1 VPLPDRDY
9 ILKTYSPTIYRLA
22 YAKTHNHADAEDILQ
37 DVFLRFLQYES
48 KQGFFESEE
57 HIKAWLIKVTVN
69 RCKTLLGSS
78 WHKKTAP
85 LDENIA
91 TQMQD
96 VEDLKP
102 VIAKLPEKYRLVVHL
117 FYYEDLPIAQIAKV
131 LELTES
137 AVKSRL
143 KRARE
148 KLEPMLKEA
157 DENV

>member
-1 VPLPDRDY
+1 
-9 ILKTYSPTIYRLA
+9 
-22 YAKTHNHADAEDILQ
+22 
-37 DVFLRFLQYES
+37 
-48 KQGFFESEE
+48 
-57 HIKAWLIKVTVN
+57 
-69 RCKTLLGSS
+69 
-78 WHKKTAP
+78 
-85 LDENIA
+85 
-91 TQMQD
+91 MQD